1 MRIKDKINMNRDQLM
16 ENGPIVIGVLGDSV
30 SHGSV
35 AGGLM
40 AHDTVYH
47 NRLREKIL
55 AVRDY
60 VPVTVINSGIGG
72 TCADDALP
80 RLPKLLAHK
89 PDLMIVCFGLNDV
102 NRELDVFLPALKTIF
117 EESIAAGAETVFM
130 TPNMLNTYVSD
141 EVADSLKN
149 YAAITAEMQNSGKMD
164 MYMEKACQVARECGA
179 KVCDCYGMWKELSKT
194 QDTTLLLAN
203 RINHPTR
210 EMHELFADAL
220 FKCIFDQDITTTAN
234 DNDMYQG

>member
-1 MRIKDKINMNRDQLM
+1 MRIKDKIHMNRADLM
-16 ENGPIVIGVLGDSV
+16 QYGPIVITVLGDSV

-55 AVRDY
+55 AVKSY
-60 VPVTVINSGIGG
+60 VPVTVINSGVGG

-80 RLPKLLAHK
+80 RLDSVLAHN

-102 NRELDVFLPALKTIF
+102 NRPLDVFLDALKTIF
-117 EESIAAGAETVFM
+117 EKSIAAGAETIYM

-141 EVADSLKN
+141 EVPEELKN
-149 YAAITAEMQNSGKMD
+149 YAALTADMQNSGKMD
-164 MYMEKACQVARECGA
+164 MYMEKACAVAKACGV
-179 KVCDCYGMWKELSKT
+179 KVCDCYGMWKELAKT

-220 FKCIFDQDITTTAN
+220 FQCIFDQDVTTTAN

>member
-1 MRIKDKINMNRDQLM
+1 MRIKDKINMNRADLM
-16 ENGPIVIGVLGDSV
+16 KHGPIIITVLGDSV

-55 AVRDY
+55 AVKNY
-60 VPVTVINSGIGG
+60 VPVSVINSGVGG

-80 RLPKLLAHK
+80 RVDSVLAHK

-102 NRELDVFLPALKTIF
+102 NRPLDRFLGALKTIF
-117 EESIAAGAETVFM
+117 EKSIAAGAETIFM

-141 EVADSLKN
+141 ETDPVNMN
-149 YAAITAEMQNSGKMD
+149 YAATTAELQNSGKMD
-164 MYMEKACQVARECGA
+164 MYMEKACAVARECGV
-179 KVCDCYGMWKELSKT
+179 KVCDCYSMWKELAKT

-220 FKCIFDQDITTTAN
+220 FKCIFDEDVIATAN

>member
-1 MRIKDKINMNRDQLM
+1 MNRAALM
-16 ENGPIVIGVLGDSV
+16 ENGPIIIGVLGDSV
-30 SHGSV
+30 SHGAV
-35 AGGLM
+35 AGGTM

-47 NRLREKIL
+47 NRLRNKIL

-80 RLPKLLAHK
+80 RLPKLLAHN

-102 NRELDVFLPALKTIF
+102 NRELDVFLPALKEIF
-117 EESIAAGAETVFM
+117 EQCLAAGAETIFM

-141 EVADSLKN
+141 EVAEGLKE
-149 YAAITAEMQNSGKMD
+149 YAAITADIQNSGKMD
-164 MYMEKACQVARECGA
+164 MYMEKACAVAKECGV
-179 KVCDCYGMWKELSKT
+179 KVCDCYSMWKELSKT
-194 QDTTLLLAN
+194 QDTTILLAN

-220 FKCIFDQDITTTAN
+220 FKCIFDEDIETAEG
-234 DNDMYQG
+234 DDGMYKG

>member
-16 ENGPIVIGVLGDSV
+16 ENGPIIIGVLGDSV

-35 AGGLM
+35 SGGAM

-47 NRLREKIL
+47 NRLRNKIL

-60 VPVTVINSGIGG
+60 VPVTVINSGVGG
-72 TCADDALP
+72 TCADDAIP
-80 RLPKLLAHK
+80 RLYKLLAHK

-141 EVADSLKN
+141 EVAEGLKE
-149 YAAITAEMQNSGKMD
+149 YAAITADIQNSGKMD
-164 MYMEKACQVARECGA
+164 MYMQKACDVARECGA
-179 KVCDCYGMWKELSKT
+179 KVCDCYGLWKQLAET
-194 QDTTLLLAN
+194 EDTTIMLAN

-220 FKCIFDQDITTTAN
+220 FKCIFDEDVEVTEN
-234 DNDMYQG
+234 DDGMYKG

>member
-16 ENGPIVIGVLGDSV
+16 ENGPIIIGVLGDSV
-30 SHGSV
+30 SHGAV
-35 AGGLM
+35 AGGKM

-47 NRLREKIL
+47 NRLCQKIL

-60 VPVTVINSGIGG
+60 VPVTVINSGVGG
-72 TCADDALP
+72 TCADDAIP
-80 RLPKLLAHK
+80 RLYKLLAHK

-141 EVADSLKN
+141 EVAEGLKE
-149 YAAITAEMQNSGKMD
+149 YAAITADIQNSGKMD
-164 MYMEKACQVARECGA
+164 MYMQKACEVARESGA
-179 KVCDCYGMWKELSKT
+179 KVCDCYSMWKELAKT
-194 QDTTLLLAN
+194 QDTTKMLAN

-220 FKCIFDQDITTTAN
+220 FKCIFDEEITVTDI
-234 DNDMYQG
+234 DDGMYRG